1 MTRTAN
7 IIRHDLKAIYVIG
20 NTSEVMTRTANTIRN
35 DLKAIYVVGIPH
47 LSHISCFF
55 THIPNSHNSKS
66 GQTTSAP
73 RRRQR
78 KARNY
83 PRALVTSYTRRRQKM
98 RLVTPSYLTLPT
110 KVEDPIP
117 SSHAFFV
124 PASPAAS
131 PLSTPASIP
140 HGLSVSEADVINPAV
155 FHFPSAIIVS
165 SGSLFPSRPIAEF
178 LCHLTRMLSD
188 PSHHS
193 AIEWAERKIRVH
205 DPRRLQNDVLRKF
218 FRHSKYSSFQRQLN
232 YFGFKKVD
240 AKGKMS
246 PCWFVNVDIDGDDLA
261 SLLRLRRKPAKKTRR
276 SKEIHS
282 SSI

>member
-1 MTRTAN
+1 
-7 IIRHDLKAIYVIG
+7 
-20 NTSEVMTRTANTIRN
+20 
-35 DLKAIYVVGIPH
+35 
-47 LSHISCFF
+47 
-55 THIPNSHNSKS
+55 
-66 GQTTSAP
+66 
-73 RRRQR
+73 
-78 KARNY
+78 
-83 PRALVTSYTRRRQKM
+83 M

-117 SSHAFFV
+117 SSRTFFV
-124 PASPAAS
+124 PASPTAS

-205 DPRRLQNDVLRKF
+205 DPRRLQNDILRKF

-261 SLLRLRRKPAKKTRR
+261 SLLRLRRKPANRTRR

-282 SSI
+282 SSIETNSSEQHLNDKKPSQELSPSQEKLSHDISNHIESKHMIFQSRSDEPMVFDPQYWQQCDNMMYH